1 MSGGSTRRQVV
12 AGLVLAALAGCSES
26 PPATLY
32 TLVPRPGL
40 RIDRPVGP
48 VALRAVEIA
57 KYLDR
62 PQIVRHRTAVELAA
76 ADLDRWGEGLDT
88 MVTRVLVEN
97 LSLRLPASQ
106 VTVASSVVTP
116 QAETL
121 VAIDIARFD
130 PDPDGTVVL
139 EARWTIRRGSSA
151 GPVRLE
157 RIAAAAASSK
167 SADLV
172 ATMSDC
178 LAQLSDRIA
187 EAIAG

>member
-1 MSGGSTRRQVV
+1 MSGGCTRRQVV

-26 PPATLY
+26 PPARLY

-40 RIDRPVGP
+40 RIERPVRP
-48 VALRAVEIA
+48 VALRPVEIA

-62 PQIVRHRTAVELAA
+62 PQIVRHRSAVELAA
-76 ADLDRWGEGLDT
+76 PDLDRWGEGLDT

-97 LSLRLPASQ
+97 LSLRLTASQ
-106 VTVASSVVTP
+106 VTVANSVVTP

-139 EARWTIRRGSSA
+139 EARWTIRRGASA

-157 RIAAAAASSK
+157 RVAAATASSK

-178 LAQLSDRIA
+178 LAQLSDRLA